1 MYNMFVSEVVNSYV
15 NYVLF
20 DLGII
25 RGYVDIVGF
34 RNVFGNEIWSI
45 YNLNNYIKY
54 IMKLKYSLWFY
65 FYFIKSINKILKKK
79 IKV

>member
-20 DLGII
+20 DL
-25 RGYVDIVGF
+25 DIVGF

-54 IMKLKYSLWFY
+54 IMKLKYSL
-65 FYFIKSINKILKKK
+65 
-79 IKV
+79 